1 MSGNNSNPDIT
12 VTMDTLSKDLQRK
25 QLAVQDAMEELTEE
39 DVDNVTVHTV
49 ERDLDR
55 ILERRDEFRNAVRD
69 MLIDYGDHLEV
80 PAQTTWKTAIASL
93 NSEVKRHAKKIRTKA
108 HSVLPPSSAM
118 TEFERAQLD
127 LQQKQLDLM
136 HKFEFVGSCCDV
148 SFELWNSAEL
158 GGNVEV
164 PTLGSADDCH
174 DGT

>member
-1 MSGNNSNPDIT
+1 MSTSVSSLEADSPWPATSAPIQTASETVFNFPELSSATTTLQNSNMSGNNSNPDIT
-12 VTMDTLSKDLQRK
+12 VTMDTLSRDLQRK

-93 NSEVKRHAKKIRTKA
+93 NS
-108 HSVLPPSSAM
+108 
-118 TEFERAQLD
+118 
-127 LQQKQLDLM
+127 
-136 HKFEFVGSCCDV
+136 
-148 SFELWNSAEL
+148 
-158 GGNVEV
+158 
-164 PTLGSADDCH
+164 
-174 DGT
+174 